1 MLQYLISFLNFIFSA
16 FLSQTKVWFKLNMAK
31 LSSSTT
37 IVTRKNTDV
46 WLVGQTSSDFIQT
59 KLPSKKAVL
68 SVFFYHKNE
77 KKKKTVGLRESAHS
91 TADDVLDIW
100 SRARIPTRLKKHVV
114 AKLENMYKEW
124 QNLKK

>member
-1 MLQYLISFLNFIFSA
+1 
-16 FLSQTKVWFKLNMAK
+16 MAK
-31 LSSSTT
+31 PSSSTT
-37 IVTRKNTDV
+37 IVTRKNTDI

-68 SVFFYHKNE
+68 SVFFYYKNE
-77 KKKKTVGLRESAHS
+77 KKQTVRESAHS

-100 SRARIPTRLKKHVV
+100 SKARIPTRLKKHVV

-124 QNLKK
+124 QNLKKIRKIKPKDQIV